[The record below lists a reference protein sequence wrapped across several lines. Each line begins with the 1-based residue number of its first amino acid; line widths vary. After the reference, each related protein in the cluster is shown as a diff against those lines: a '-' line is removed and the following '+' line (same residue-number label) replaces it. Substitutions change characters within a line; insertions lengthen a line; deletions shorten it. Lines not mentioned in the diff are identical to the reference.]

1 MRKIPPGMILG
12 DPIKMNIIYNE
23 FLSVC
28 KLFIYCYFEMERN
41 EKFNSIQ
48 KENFYRNVFID
59 KYVRKFKYDFN
70 LGYLLFT
77 LESGVVSEDFTTEYR
92 IDIQIQ
98 STKSIQYCDEQFYLA
113 FECKRLKN
121 CGNNKEYIN
130 GGMSRFVLD
139 EKYSKGYPFAGMIGF
154 IVKGS
159 VSKIIQDL
167 KTRIENHPEESL
179 RSSFAEFKLT
189 DSFNYSFQTK
199 HKALYETIVDK
210 FITV

>member
-1 MRKIPPGMILG
+1 
-12 DPIKMNIIYNE
+12 
-23 FLSVC
+23 
-28 KLFIYCYFEMERN
+28 MERN

-77 LESGVVSEDFTTEYR
+77 IESGVISEDFTTEYR
-92 IDIQIQ
+92 IDIQIL

-113 FECKRLKN
+113 FECKRLIN
-121 CGNNKEYIN
+121 CGNNKQYIN
-130 GGMSRFVLD
+130 DGMSRFVID
-139 EKYSKGYPFAGMIGF
+139 EKYSKDYPFAGMIGF

-159 VSKIIQDL
+159 VSKITQDL
-167 KTRIENHPEESL
+167 KARIENYPEESL

-199 HKALYETIVDK
+199 HKRIKSATNIEMCHLFFDFSKIHK
-210 FITV
+210 N